1 MFDQIFLQRP
11 QCVMQARLHRPHRA
25 VEHTGDFFVRQSLS
39 IVQDDR
45 FSLRIRK
52 QGDGGP

>member
-39 IVQDDR
+39 IAQDDR